1 MPETSPHTVT
11 IAKQRFELRRDRVER
26 MLRGVLPEPIS
37 THYVVIGARRY
48 PPKQVIGVVTG
59 IDRADFTTHQAR
71 RVLMG
76 LGFAVGRRPSGAA
89 DMLGRVRVDAPVDA
103 PGARS
108 RRAAQ
113 SANHV
118 AAAPCPPSPR
128 HAAAT
133 VLAPISAPDR
143 ERELAEALC
152 PLRGEWV
159 AIKDGELL
167 VAAPTPKELVGWLAR
182 HDRRADSM
190 FRVPEDELAL
200 AGLAPL

>member
-26 MLRGVLPEPIS
+26 AMRGVLPDPIS

-48 PPKQVIGVVTG
+48 PPKQVIGLVTG

-89 DMLGRVRVDAPVDA
+89 EATGRAPGDAPVDLA
-103 PGARS
+103 PSGHTT
-108 RRAAQ
+108 Q
-113 SANHV
+113 SASRV
-118 AAAPCPPSPR
+118 AGAPVESSVSIVATTGAAPI
-128 HAAAT
+128 T
-133 VLAPISAPDR
+133 TTDR
-143 ERELAEALC
+143 ERELAEALR
-152 PLRGEWV
+152 PLGGEWV

-167 VAAPTPKELVGWLAR
+167 IATPTPKELVGWLAR